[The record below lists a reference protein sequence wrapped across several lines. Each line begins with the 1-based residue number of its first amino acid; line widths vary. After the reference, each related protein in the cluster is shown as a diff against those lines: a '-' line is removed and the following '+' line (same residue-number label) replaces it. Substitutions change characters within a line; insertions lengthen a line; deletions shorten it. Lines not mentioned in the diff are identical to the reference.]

1 MLQPPKEGALPM
13 NLLHVIH
20 VLLVLGEA
28 KTTPSLDLLAV
39 FLIIQPKMLLAVFA
53 VMASLQHA

>member
-1 MLQPPKEGALPM
+1 MLQPPTESVLPL

-28 KTTPSLDLLAV
+28 KTGEQVDLAV
-39 FLIIQPKMLLAVFA
+39 LLIIQPKMLLAVFA

>member
-1 MLQPPKEGALPM
+1 MLQPPTESVLPL

-28 KTTPSLDLLAV
+28 KTGEQVDLLAV
-39 FLIIQPKMLLAVFA
+39 LLTIQPKMLLAVFA